1 MPKYIQVTFTANT
14 SRYYSSGENKK
25 YTYLSRVE
33 LEAGDTV
40 VVDTTNGLALAI
52 VAGILEQ
59 LPRSAKVENV
69 KEVVCKIDTAEFQK
83 RKETAERVKELR
95 SEMNKRVVE
104 LQSAES
110 YRMFADKDDALKTLL
125 DEFDALTK

>member
-33 LEAGDTV
+33 LEAG
-40 VVDTTNGLALAI
+40 DTTNGLALAI